1 MSTAWVQA
9 FTGWAHDIR
18 NRELRAKQADY
29 SAEFSLRGM
38 KPPFDLVRK
47 EQDLLQAGFKKWVSG
62 LTTEELENFSD
73 RVEKDF
79 NEFQDKRDKGK
90 N

>member
-1 MSTAWVQA
+1 
-9 FTGWAHDIR
+9 
-18 NRELRAKQADY
+18 
-29 SAEFSLRGM
+29 M

-79 NEFQDKRDKGK
+79 NEF
-90 N
+90 